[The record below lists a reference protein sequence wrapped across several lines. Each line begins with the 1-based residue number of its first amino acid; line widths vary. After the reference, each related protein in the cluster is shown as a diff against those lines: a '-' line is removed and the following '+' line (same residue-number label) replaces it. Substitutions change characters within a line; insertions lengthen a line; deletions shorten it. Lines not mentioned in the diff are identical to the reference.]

1 MSDTKKMARKEK
13 TQEPVVYIGPDI
25 PDVKQYTVF
34 NNGLPAVLAQRI
46 VEKPF
51 FNSLIVP
58 VTRLAQAN
66 AELARKGSALEVLY
80 KKACVGDQ
88 RGEK

>member
-58 VTRLAQAN
+58 VAQAN